1 MKRKSSINKGQS
13 GYGRGIFS
21 RVLSRLIN
29 KNSSSDKNKK
39 NASEISSQKDILD
52 ENDVTKVE
60 KTKFSHHPEFVQAEQ
75 DQVTATIAQE
85 KPQYNLPI
93 RYNDNRIAIMPRDPW
108 WIYAYWDITQDKID
122 EVINSI
128 PFGER
133 KDLKWVLRVHDVSGI
148 ADFNGDNSRYF
159 YDLDI
164 NFEANNWYL
173 NVNKPES
180 SWCVEIGLINAW
192 GKFFLV
198 ARSNIIMTPYFGI
211 SDIIDEEWALSDEE
225 YYRLLGLYDMGL
237 SSMQKKKRIQ
247 EMMRQQL
254 SSPLGS
260 WGGSFVE
267 KKEVEQFPLEVWTEV
282 IVHGRTHADA
292 KVTIEGKDVEVRG
305 DGSFSVRYC
314 LPEGDF
320 RYEVKAVSRNKKHTK
335 KEIPAVKRYKKK

>member
-21 RVLSRLIN
+21 RVLSKLIN
-29 KNSSSDKNKK
+29 KQSFSDKKNKSDSK
-39 NASEISSQKDILD
+39 NSSQKDPLD
-52 ENDVTKVE
+52 ENDVTRVE
-60 KTKFSHHPEFVQAEQ
+60 KTKFSPGPEASYQEQAQ
-75 DQVTATIAQE
+75 ATATIIQE
-85 KPQYNLPI
+85 EPQYNLPL

-108 WIYAYWDITQDKID
+108 WIYSYWDITQSRVD

-128 PFGER
+128 PLDQR
-133 KDLKWVLRVHDVSGI
+133 NDLKWVLRVHDVSGI
-148 ADFNGDNSRYF
+148 SNFNGSNSRYF
-159 YDLDI
+159 YDMDI
-164 NFEANNWYL
+164 NFEASNWYL
-173 NVNKPES
+173 NVNQPER
-180 SWCVEIGLINAW
+180 SWCVEIGLINFW

-211 SDIIDEEWALSDEE
+211 SDIIDEEWALSDDE

-237 SSMQKKKRIQ
+237 SSMQRKKRIE

-260 WGGSFVE
+260 WGGSLPE
-267 KKEVEQFPLEVWTEV
+267 KKEVEQFPLETWTEV

-292 KVTIEGKDVEVRG
+292 KVTIEGKEVEVRG
-305 DGSFSVRYC
+305 DGSFSVRYS

-320 RYEVKAVSRNKKHTK
+320 KYKVEAVSHDKKHTK
-335 KEIPAVKRYKKK
+335 KEIPAVKRYNK